1 MNSWKP
7 EAHRCAGNIMGVA
20 GTEGTETWSGLLSLC
35 QPYSAVCCCYTHS
48 KANYNKEL
56 TYIALEDI

>member
-1 MNSWKP
+1 
-7 EAHRCAGNIMGVA
+7 MGVA